1 MVIILTTVIEKSVNE
16 KSELFTFFLVQ
27 FRDAPYTGFAGY
39 PANPKA
45 GYPVVQSGIRPD
57 IKKGRIF
64 RPDIRCIPSN
74 FFCLV
79 ILVENNSSSGFFASW
94 ARHCMVEQGWVKPL
108 ASFHEQV
115 SSHRYM

>member
-1 MVIILTTVIEKSVNE
+1 MVIILTTVIEKSVTE
-16 KSELFTFFLVQ
+16 KSELFFLVQ

-64 RPDIRCIPSN
+64 RPDIRPAGYP
-74 FFCLV
+74 V
-79 ILVENNSSSGFFASW
+79 
-94 ARHCMVEQGWVKPL
+94 HP
-108 ASFHEQV
+108 
-115 SSHRYM
+115 